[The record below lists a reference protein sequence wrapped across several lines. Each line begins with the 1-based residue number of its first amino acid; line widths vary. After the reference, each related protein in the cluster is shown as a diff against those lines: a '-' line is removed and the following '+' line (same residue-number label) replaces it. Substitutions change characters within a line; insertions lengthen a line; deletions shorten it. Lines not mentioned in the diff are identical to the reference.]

1 MNKPKKEVIIKM
13 IKEHINFLV
22 EFDRFEMARF
32 FCEIA
37 SKISYDKLVGKDYIV
52 YLSDSRVEIN
62 EQIITYLKTNN
73 LIEQKERT
81 NGKN

>member
-1 MNKPKKEVIIKM
+1 MNKLKKEVVIKM

-37 SKISYDKLVGKDYIV
+37 SKIFYNELVSKDYIV
-52 YLSDSRVEIN
+52 YLNDSRVEIN